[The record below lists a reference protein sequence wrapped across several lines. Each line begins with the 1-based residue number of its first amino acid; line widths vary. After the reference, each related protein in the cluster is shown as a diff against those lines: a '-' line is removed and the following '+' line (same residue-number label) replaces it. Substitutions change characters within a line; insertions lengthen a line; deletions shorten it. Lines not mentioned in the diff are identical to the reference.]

1 MLLPT
6 SLLTLLHL
14 ALPALCHASPQPRLI
29 TSDWEQSLVPRHTLF
44 LRQVSDLQTFTGAL
58 GGTKASPITNS
69 GDAKRPFKVDGDT
82 FTDFDTAA
90 QRSCDNQ
97 FQGCSRAAN
106 ANGNGNGNGNGG
118 GNNGNGGNGNNNS
131 NGNGGNKQ
139 RANRMKQR
147 QDNGNNNTNNNK
159 DKLTVNQCDDQKSK
173 SLPPTQAMKRTRRLT
188 NGPSWKN
195 RQMQRCPEIRYG
207 QRLQLCRRKHEYR
220 PRPGFP
226 RL

>member
-1 MLLPT
+1 MLFPT

-106 ANGNGNGNGNGG
+106 ANGNGHGGGNG

-131 NGNGGNKQ
+131 NGNGNGGNKQ
-139 RANRMKQR
+139 KANRMKQR
-147 QDNGNNNTNNNK
+147 QDNGNNNNNNNDK

-173 SLPPTQAMKRTRRLT
+173 SLLPFKQ
-188 NGPSWKN
+188 
-195 RQMQRCPEIRYG
+195 
-207 QRLQLCRRKHEYR
+207 
-220 PRPGFP
+220 
-226 RL
+226 

>member
-6 SLLTLLHL
+6 SLLALIHL
-14 ALPALCHASPQPRLI
+14 ALPALCHASPQPPLV

-82 FTDFDTAA
+82 FTNFDTAA

-106 ANGNGNGNGNGG
+106 ENGNGNGGNGNGNGNGNGG
-118 GNNGNGGNGNNNS
+118 NGGNGG
-131 NGNGGNKQ
+131 GNGGKKQ
-139 RANRMKQR
+139 RANRR
-147 QDNGNNNTNNNK
+147 QGNGNNGNNNNNNNDNNK
-159 DKLTVNQCDDQKSK
+159 DKLTVNQCDDQKNKCNAAQK
-173 SLPPTQAMKRTRRLT
+173 SAPVKDFNSAVAST
-188 NGPSWKN
+188 NIGPD
-195 RQMQRCPEIRYG
+195 PD
-207 QRLQLCRRKHEYR
+207 
-220 PRPGFP
+220 FP
-226 RL
+226 DFDLICEG